1 MNEEQTN
8 TNPTP
13 RLDTWPRRRRMMHI
27 VLTFC
32 MAVIGFCLW
41 KEPTHGDTA
50 IEYSFIVIGLTVL
63 GYVFGAI
70 LDDNAVTLFK
80 RK

>member
-1 MNEEQTN
+1 MPDEQTN

-13 RLDTWPRRRRMMHI
+13 RFDTWPRRRRMMWT
-27 VLTFC
+27 VLSFC
-32 MAVIGFCLW
+32 IGVICYCLW
-41 KEPTHGDTA
+41 QEPKYGETA

-70 LDDNAVTLFK
+70 LDDNAVSLFR